1 MYCTQ
6 CGARLPEPAN
16 FCPDCGKPADGAAE
30 APVATFGAP
39 SRSEPPAAAPAAA
52 TPAAPADV
60 ARYAGFWRRVAAWAI
75 DSLIY
80 TVILIPV
87 VVVTLMVASPA
98 GQEPG
103 PAFMA
108 ANYLISWGLGWLYYA
123 LQHSSV
129 HQATFGKRAL
139 GIKVVSLQ
147 GERISFARATGR
159 YFAYLVASFT
169 LCIGLVMAAFTK
181 RRQALHDIMAGTL
194 VVSRGTT
201 ADVVVANGLAAP
213 KVSGLTLVV
222 ASLAAMVPV
231 LGILAAIAIPA
242 YQDYVI
248 RTQVAEGLN
257 MASAIKASVA
267 EAFANGTALE
277 DVDSE
282 AIGLDIES
290 TGGKYVTSLE
300 VVSGAVVIVYGE
312 GANEKL
318 ADRQLILVPGSTE
331 QGDLVWTCGLAPIP
345 DGVTPSVQAHAQ
357 YTDVER
363 KYLPQACRP

>member
-30 APVATFGAP
+30 MPVTTFGAP
-39 SRSEPPAAAPAAA
+39 SRVEAPATAAAAQTAA
-52 TPAAPADV
+52 ADV
-60 ARYAGFWRRVAAWAI
+60 ARYAGFWRRVAASMI
-75 DSLIY
+75 DGLIFA
-80 TVILIPV
+80 VILVPV
-87 VVVTLMVASPA
+87 VVVLFMAASPAA

-103 PAFMA
+103 VGFMA
-108 ANYLISWGLGWLYYA
+108 AYYLLSWGLGWLYYA
-123 LQHSSV
+123 LQHSSA

-159 YFAYLVASFT
+159 YFAYLLASFT
-169 LCIGLVMAAFTK
+169 LCIGLVMAAFTR
-181 RRQALHDIMAGTL
+181 RRQALHDFMAGTL

-213 KVSGLTLVV
+213 KVSGLVVAIGALVV
-222 ASLAAMVPV
+222 MVPV

-248 RTQVAEGLN
+248 RAQVAEGLN

-267 EAFANGTALE
+267 EVFARGTALE

-290 TGGKYVTSLE
+290 TGGKYVASLE

-318 ADRQLILVPGSTE
+318 ADRQLILVPGHTE

-345 DGVTPSVQAHAQ
+345 DDVTPSVQAHAQ